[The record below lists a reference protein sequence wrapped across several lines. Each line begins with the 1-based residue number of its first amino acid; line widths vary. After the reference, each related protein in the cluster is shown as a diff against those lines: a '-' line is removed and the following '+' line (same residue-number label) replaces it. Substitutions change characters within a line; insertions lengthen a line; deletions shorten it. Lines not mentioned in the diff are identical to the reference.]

1 MSVNPGG
8 NLKQK
13 IIDYKK
19 LMREYQDKILT
30 VKKELD
36 VKEEKVQGNVL
47 EIVSNRNL
55 SMKERTEQMIPL
67 MEQQDVIKEL
77 LEDIEALVEKET
89 SR

>member
-1 MSVNPGG
+1 MSVNPGE

-13 IIDYKK
+13 IIDYKR
-19 LMREYQDKILT
+19 LMKEYQDKILD

-36 VKEEKVQGNVL
+36 VKGEKVQGNVL